1 MKAILLQIL
10 SVITLIH
17 TASFAYSAPIN
28 LATGGT
34 ASQSSTLVQSGQ
46 TFEASRAIDGLTN
59 GDFFNGGL
67 ITHTDSLPTSTS
79 FPWWQVDLGN
89 TNYLIDQIVIWG
101 RTDISRSFGQLSDFT
116 VAIMN
121 TSGFTVWT
129 QHYQVFN
136 QTTSAGT
143 GPVPNNGSPYSS
155 GMEISLSSP
164 QPVFGEIVRIMNG
177 VGAGNGYLALAEVQV
192 FAQSTPSAAT
202 PEPGTVILMGLGA
215 VGLAVIRRRSLGHA
229 K

>member
-1 MKAILLQIL
+1 MKPILTSLL
-10 SVITLIH
+10 SLMTLII
-17 TASFAYSAPIN
+17 TASFAHSAPIN

-34 ASQSSTLVQSGQ
+34 ATQSSTLVQSGQ

-59 GDFFNGGL
+59 GDYFNSGL

-79 FPWWQVDLGN
+79 FPWWQVDLGS

-116 VAIMN
+116 VSILN
-121 TSGFTVWT
+121 TSGTTVWT
-129 QHYQVFN
+129 QHYQAFN
-136 QTTSAGT
+136 QTTSAGV
-143 GPVPNNGSPYSS
+143 GIAPYNGSPYSS
-155 GMEISLSSP
+155 GMEISLSSS
-164 QPVFGEIVRIMNG
+164 QPVFGEIVRVMNG

-192 FAQSTPSAAT
+192 FGQSTTTAAT

-215 VGLAVIRRRSLGHA
+215 LGLAVMRRRRLASTN
-229 K
+229 